1 MSTKVSRV
9 GMICAE
15 PAISAS
21 VVEPRIGH
29 ADIADIG
36 LDGAERIIRRLR
48 RRRLRQRVE
57 ERRLADIRQADD
69 AAFEAHGWSGP
80 IIEFVGLPC
89 RREWPKRQEAVRAK
103 AIFNGISTTSIRGE
117 PFLCRAL

>member
-15 PAISAS
+15 LADLREH
-21 VVEPRIGH
+21 VEPRIGH
-29 ADIADIG
+29 RDLADIR
-36 LDGAERIIRRLR
+36 LDGAERIVRRLR

-69 AAFEAHGWSGP
+69 AAA
-80 IIEFVGLPC
+80 
-89 RREWPKRQEAVRAK
+89 
-103 AIFNGISTTSIRGE
+103 
-117 PFLCRAL
+117 